1 MTVMSPLIKLT
12 YQMFLF
18 HLYLKYN
25 TGFTFNVSNIPPNL
39 QMSLIYKCLYQ
50 NKIVPPHSL
59 MCIPYLRFIEFR
71 RCSILTA
78 CQSCFYAGI

>member
-25 TGFTFNVSNIPPNL
+25 TGFTFKVSNIPPNL
-39 QMSLIYKCLYQ
+39 QMSVSK
-50 NKIVPPHSL
+50 
-59 MCIPYLRFIEFR
+59 
-71 RCSILTA
+71 
-78 CQSCFYAGI
+78 